1 MVGRGSE
8 DQRSRDGRSE
18 ATGRSAAALA
28 VVWLVLGVNERIP
41 AIPLEFGIDWA
52 AATFTFG
59 IALAVGVLFGVSL
72 HATRMAVASALRD
85 SAATANI
92 AFYHGLLARPSR
104 VCVRSSS
111 VNST

>member
-1 MVGRGSE
+1 
-8 DQRSRDGRSE
+8 
-18 ATGRSAAALA
+18 
-28 VVWLVLGVNERIP
+28 
-41 AIPLEFGIDWA
+41 
-52 AATFTFG
+52 
-59 IALAVGVLFGVSL
+59 
-72 HATRMAVASALRD
+72 MAVASALRD